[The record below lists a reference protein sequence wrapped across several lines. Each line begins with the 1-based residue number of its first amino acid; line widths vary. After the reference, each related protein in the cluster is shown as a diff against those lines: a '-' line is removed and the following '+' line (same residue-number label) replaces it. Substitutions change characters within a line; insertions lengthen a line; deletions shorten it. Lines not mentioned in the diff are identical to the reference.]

1 MTGALNGIFRS
12 TGLLPWLKRLVP
24 PRPRLPVIV
33 ALVLCA
39 APASAQAL
47 ADEGWALQ
55 GGPYLGSSI
64 EGRDILPEFGAR
76 LGASRGT
83 QMLDLTVS
91 AYQVQFNLPRVR
103 QWSFEALAGMAWQR
117 RSIGLGFRSGIVRT
131 PNFSGE
137 RSTAFIFG
145 PHTAAALP
153 LSPSFEL
160 RGEAGLHMYLSG
172 LGPGGP
178 RIYLRM
184 GLEARDSFARAR

>member
-1 MTGALNGIFRS
+1 MNTMSPFAAILRRFVSGQGVGWVAVLA
-12 TGLLPWLKRLVP
+12 
-24 PRPRLPVIV
+24 IV
-33 ALVLCA
+33 LSA

-83 QMLDLTVS
+83 QLLDLTVS

-137 RSTAFIFG
+137 RSTAFILWAPYG
-145 PHTAAALP
+145 RCSAAE
-153 LSPSFEL
+153 SVL
-160 RGEAGLHMYLSG
+160 RA
-172 LGPGGP
+172 
-178 RIYLRM
+178 
-184 GLEARDSFARAR
+184 AR